1 MSESSK
7 IGTKTN
13 PTDLAVSSS
22 SSSSSS
28 PEIRTIEEPSTVT
41 DGNRDTNP
49 SIRPDYILPLVGE
62 KYSLSKRIVVDEIKI
77 EKRWFTNTKRLQVPV
92 QYEVIYL
99 NDEELE
105 SYKTNIGGLLSKLKD
120 KIKDNVSEEDRTNV
134 DFKNKNAKVEYY
146 SRRKI
151 RKRDEQHQEQQYS
164 PKSTICEQ
172 IPLVNNSN
180 LDETSEIE
188 KVIPIWGEEI
198 VVNKRTVKIG
208 EIVIKK
214 YKVTQNRKV
223 ELDITKEKLTIEYP
237 DGRIEKIVPT

>member
-13 PTDLAVSSS
+13 PTELAA

-28 PEIRTIEEPSTVT
+28 PEIRTIEEPSTVS
-41 DGNRDTNP
+41 DSNLDTNP
-49 SIRPDYILPLVGE
+49 SVRPDYIVPLVGE
-62 KYSLSKRIVVDEIKI
+62 KYSLSKRTVVDEIKI
-77 EKRWFTNTKRLQVPV
+77 EKRWFTTTKRLQVPV

-99 NDEELE
+99 NNEELE

-120 KIKDNVSEEDRTNV
+120 KLKDNVLEEDRSNV
-134 DFKNKNAKVEYY
+134 NFKNKNAKVEYY

-151 RKRDEQHQEQQYS
+151 KKRDEQHQEQQYS